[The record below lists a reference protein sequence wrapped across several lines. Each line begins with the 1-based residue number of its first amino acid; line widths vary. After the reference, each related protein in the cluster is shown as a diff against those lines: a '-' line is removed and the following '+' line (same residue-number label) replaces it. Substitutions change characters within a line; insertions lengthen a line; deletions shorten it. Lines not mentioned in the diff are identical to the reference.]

1 MPSVL
6 AGRRALVGY
15 DPARTHPPE
24 AWGLRPGGVSI
35 LDTLDAPPD
44 SIVETH
50 RAYWGYARNQ
60 SAALDLEILLRALGR
75 PASS

>member
-15 DPARTHPPE
+15 DPAQAHPPE
-24 AWGLRPGGVSI
+24 AWGLRPGVVSI
-35 LDTLDAPPD
+35 LDTLEAPPAT
-44 SIVETH
+44 IVEAH

-60 SAALDLEILLRALGR
+60 SLGLDLEILFKALTR
-75 PASS
+75 